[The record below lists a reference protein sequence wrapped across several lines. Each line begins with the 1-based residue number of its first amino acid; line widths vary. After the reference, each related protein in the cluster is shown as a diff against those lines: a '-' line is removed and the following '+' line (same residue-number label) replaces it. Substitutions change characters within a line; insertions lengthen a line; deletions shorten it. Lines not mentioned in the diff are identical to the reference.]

1 LKYARAREERQSFS
15 WGLCEL
21 ETGID
26 VLTGSGSPMDNATRL
41 IRTEI
46 NDVHGEAYISGAL
59 AYPNAARVCFLLSPA
74 HLDA

>member
-1 LKYARAREERQSFS
+1 
-15 WGLCEL
+15 
-21 ETGID
+21 
-26 VLTGSGSPMDNATRL
+26 MDNATRL

-46 NDVHGEAYISGAL
+46 NDVHGEAYISSAL